1 MRGRAGR
8 SLADG
13 SENGGYIGVGGN
25 VAGIAAVANP
35 DRIKGVIYT
44 KRYSYNPGGRSDL
57 AGMILEEIIE

>member
-1 MRGRAGR
+1 MLGRAGR

-44 KRYSYNPGGRSDL
+44 KRYKLQSWREIGSGRNDSRRNN
-57 AGMILEEIIE
+57 